1 MVRNHQ
7 LPIQLPLAPG
17 HSHVQDKIQSWGVMQ
32 YRNKLLDN
40 RDVQFMAVPDN

>member
-1 MVRNHQ
+1 MLVVHIIYYN
-7 LPIQLPLAPG
+7 
-17 HSHVQDKIQSWGVMQ
+17 GVMQ

>member
-1 MVRNHQ
+1 MQYRNKLLDNLLVVH
-7 LPIQLPLAPG
+7 I
-17 HSHVQDKIQSWGVMQ
+17 IYYYGVMQ

>member
-7 LPIQLPLAPG
+7 LPIQLPPAPV
-17 HSHVQDKIQSWGVMQ
+17 HSHDQDKILPWGVMQ

-40 RDVQFMAVPDN
+40 RDVQFMAVPDK